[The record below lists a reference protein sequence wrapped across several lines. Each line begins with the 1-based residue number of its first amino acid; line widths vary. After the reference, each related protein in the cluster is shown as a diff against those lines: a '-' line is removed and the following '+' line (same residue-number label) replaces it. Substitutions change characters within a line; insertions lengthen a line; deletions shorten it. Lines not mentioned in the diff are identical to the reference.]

1 MQEQIIPSAEE
12 KKNEASPRIELDP
25 DFTAKEH
32 AEFEKLETEHP
43 YKEIKEEVIRVP
55 KREGTGTSTRNDPLF
70 LIIFCVLAAV
80 FLGIILYMTY
90 FR

>member
-12 KKNEASPRIELDP
+12 KKNGAKPVVELDP
-25 DFTAKEH
+25 DFSAKEH
-32 AEFEKLETEHP
+32 AEFEKLEAEQP

-70 LIIFCVLAAV
+70 LIIFCTIAAV
-80 FLGIILYMTY
+80 VLGFILYMTY